1 MSYKRVFRRSTQ
13 TKRAVC
19 HLRSLLYHIRALIYL
34 DDVVDEGIAM
44 LRAVLPDATII
55 AALDIIDREGVMK
68 YKTSWGRH
76 HYEVLGTTSTYTVFP
91 HLDAASAAGS
101 SYCTCPSFAY
111 AVLISENHLMC
122 KHVLAV
128 CLADRLSRCV
138 IRPIEDDDLLL
149 KIAGHVSP

>member
-1 MSYKRVFRRSTQ
+1 MSLVE
-13 TKRAVC
+13 
-19 HLRSLLYHIRALIYL
+19 
-34 DDVVDEGIAM
+34 EGIEM

-55 AALDIIDREGVMK
+55 AALDIIDHDGVVK

-91 HLDAASAAGS
+91 HLHTASAAVS

-138 IRPIEDDDLLL
+138 VRPIEDDDLLL
-149 KIAGHVSP
+149 KITGHVSP

>member
-1 MSYKRVFRRSTQ
+1 MSVEVIQ
-13 TKRAVC
+13 DPL
-19 HLRSLLYHIRALIYL
+19 HLRHVLQASIRAFDS
-34 DDVVDEGIAM
+34 DDESFEEGIEM
-44 LRAVLPDATII
+44 LRAVLPDAMIV

-91 HLDAASAAGS
+91 HLDAGSAAVS

-138 IRPIEDDDLLL
+138 VRPIEDDDLLL
-149 KIAGHVSP
+149 KITGHVSP